1 MSKSD
6 TTTRFNAD
14 ISELKSAFQEASRQI
29 KLANSEFKAASSG
42 MEDWNK
48 SADGVTAK
56 LSQLDKVLDAQKKQL
71 KSLTDQYELTVK
83 EYGENSAAA
92 ENLKIKINNQ
102 QAAINAT
109 QQQINSYN
117 QQLSDMQ
124 SETKKTESAADELE
138 STFKSTDTT
147 VKNASEGF
155 TVMKSV
161 LADLVSAGIQA
172 AIQGFK
178 DLAKYAKE
186 SYDEFHSG
194 MNNVITATGATGE
207 AAEGLKESYKNVA
220 KSVKGDMSEIGSTLG
235 EVNTRFAYT
244 GEKLEKTTEDF
255 MKFASITGTD
265 AVSAVQLVSRA
276 MGDAG
281 IESDE
286 YGKVLDELAIAAQ
299 ASGISV
305 DKLAENLTKYG
316 APMRALGFDTKESI
330 SIFSAWEKAGVNTEI
345 AFSGMKKAIS
355 NWSAAGKDSKEEF
368 KKTLDE
374 IAKAPDIAAATTKA
388 IEIFGAKAGPD
399 LADAIQNG
407 RFEFSEFLDI
417 VSDSKGTV
425 ENTYNATQDAFDRIA
440 LAAQGLKADVGEE
453 FSNLLSEY
461 EPEIQKAV
469 EVVKGFISNGISFLT
484 TEVIPKI
491 KDFISNVSQFV
502 SDHEAEINQF
512 KETIKGYISN
522 AVDFLKTEIIP
533 KIQDFISG
541 ISQFISDHKEEIN
554 KFIETIKGYI
564 SAVVDFLATEVIPRV
579 KDFASWCI
587 EHLPLIE
594 AAIGGILTAIAAF
607 KAVTFMQSVIT
618 AFKTLATVIQAA
630 GIKQAILNALMAAN
644 PVGLIVAAIAGL
656 VAAFVILWNK
666 SEAFR
671 NFWIGLWDSIQET
684 LYGFFD
690 FFVNSWNKVKSFFSV
705 TVTFFK
711 SLWIGFKVTIE
722 NALTAIADFFI
733 NTWENLKSGWNTV
746 GEFFKTV
753 WNGFTGA
760 IQTAW
765 NAVSDFFI
773 NSWESIKNSW
783 SAVGEF
789 FKNIWDG
796 FMGAIQTA
804 WNAVSDFFINSWE
817 SIKNSWSAVGE
828 FFKTVWN
835 SFTGTIQTVW
845 NAVLNFFVTSWETLK
860 SGWSAVGEFFKT
872 IWNGFTGAI
881 QTAWNTVSNF
891 FVTSWETLKN
901 GWSAVGDFFKDIWNG
916 FTGAIQTL
924 WQAVSDFF
932 INSWESIK
940 NSWSAVGEF
949 FKSIWNGFTDS
960 IVSVWQTISDFFI
973 GSWESLK
980 AVWNLVGEFFKS
992 VWNSFT
998 DSIVS
1003 GWQTVADFFVSAWES
1018 LKTGVSETWD
1028 SIKSILET
1036 VSDWFD
1042 ETIIIP
1048 VSTFFSNMWDN
1059 LVAGATLAWEGIKTV
1074 FSVIT
1079 EWFGNKFTEAWTAVK
1094 NVFSTGG
1101 QIFDGIKEGITSAFK
1116 TVVNAIIRG
1125 INKVVSIP
1133 FNAINNVL
1141 DRLRNLSIMDIQPFG
1156 WLSDISVP
1164 KIPELRE
1171 GGVLKK
1177 GKIGFLEGDGDE
1189 AVVPLEKNTR
1199 WIDEVSARISRNIGV
1214 SNQYSS
1220 NTDNHSVTNNFYQ
1233 TNNSP
1238 KALSRLE
1245 IYRQSRNLL
1254 KTLG

>member
-1 MSKSD
+1 
-6 TTTRFNAD
+6 
-14 ISELKSAFQEASRQI
+14 
-29 KLANSEFKAASSG
+29 
-42 MEDWNK
+42 
-48 SADGVTAK
+48 
-56 LSQLDKVLDAQKKQL
+56 
-71 KSLTDQYELTVK
+71 
-83 EYGENSAAA
+83 
-92 ENLKIKINNQ
+92 
-102 QAAINAT
+102 
-109 QQQINSYN
+109 
-117 QQLSDMQ
+117 
-124 SETKKTESAADELE
+124 
-138 STFKSTDTT
+138 
-147 VKNASEGF
+147 
-155 TVMKSV
+155 
-161 LADLVSAGIQA
+161 
-172 AIQGFK
+172 
-178 DLAKYAKE
+178 
-186 SYDEFHSG
+186 

-281 IESDE
+281 IESEE

-305 DKLAENLTKYG
+305 DKLTENLTKYG

-355 NWSAAGKDSKEEF
+355 NWGAAGKDSKEEF

-461 EPEIQKAV
+461 EPEIQNAV

-484 TEVIPKI
+484 TEAIPKI

-512 KETIKGYISN
+512 KETIKSYISN

-533 KIQDFISG
+533 KIQDFIRG
-541 ISQFISDHKEEIN
+541 VSQFISDHKEEIN

-644 PVGLIVAAIAGL
+644 PVGLVVAAIAGL
-656 VAAFVILWNK
+656 VAAFAILWNK

-671 NFWIGLWDSIQET
+671 NFWISLWEGIKIVVSYFADFFVNLWNNLKLTLIAVIAYFASLWD
-684 LYGFFD
+684 GFKDSVVSVWQMIGD
-690 FFVNSWNKVKSFFSV
+690 FFVNSWE
-705 TVTFFK
+705 
-711 SLWIGFKVTIE
+711 SLKNSWS
-722 NALTAIADFFI
+722 A
-733 NTWENLKSGWNTV
+733 V
-746 GEFFKTV
+746 GEFFKTI

-765 NAVSDFFI
+765 NAVS
-773 NSWESIKNSW
+773 
-783 SAVGEF
+783 
-789 FKNIWDG
+789 
-796 FMGAIQTA
+796 
-804 WNAVSDFFINSWE
+804 
-817 SIKNSWSAVGE
+817 
-828 FFKTVWN
+828 
-835 SFTGTIQTVW
+835 
-845 NAVLNFFVTSWETLK
+845 NFFVTSWETLK

-872 IWNGFTGAI
+872 IWNGFTEAIQTAWNAVSSFFISSWENLKSGWSAVGEFFKTVWDGFTGVIQTAWNAVSSFFISSWESLKNGWSAVGEFFKTIWDGFMGAI
-881 QTAWNTVSNF
+881 QTAWNTVSSF
-891 FVTSWETLKN
+891 FISSWESLKN
-901 GWSAVGDFFKDIWNG
+901 GWSAVGEFFKTIWNG
-916 FTGAIQTL
+916 FTGAIQTV
-924 WQAVSDFF
+924 WTAVSNFF
-932 INSWESIK
+932 VTSWDSLK
-940 NSWSAVGEF
+940 SGWSAVGEF
-949 FKSIWNGFTDS
+949 FKTIWNGFTDS

-992 VWNSFT
+992 VWNGFT

-1003 GWQTVADFFVSAWES
+1003 GWQTVSDFFVSAWES
-1018 LKTGVSETWD
+1018 LETGISETWE
-1028 SIKSILET
+1028 SIKSILEI
-1036 VSDWFD
+1036 VSDWFN

-1094 NVFSTGG
+1094 NVFSVGG
-1101 QIFDGIKEGITSAFK
+1101 KIFDGIKEGITSAFT

-1125 INKVVSIP
+1125 INKVIAFP
-1133 FNAINNVL
+1133 FNSINNVL
-1141 DRLRNLSIMDIQPFG
+1141 DTLRNLSIMDIQPFS
-1156 WLSDISVP
+1156 WISDISVP

-1171 GGVLKK
+1171 GGVLRK

-1199 WIDEVSARISRNIGV
+1199 WIDEVADRISRNIGT
-1214 SNQYSS
+1214 SNQYNSS
-1220 NTDNHSVTNNFYQ
+1220 VDSHAVTNNFYQ

-1245 IYRQSRNLL
+1245 IYRQSKNLM